1 MRVGYVRVST
11 VEQNEERQIKDLK
24 ENGKVEKIFIDK
36 LSGKDTNRP
45 QFKLMIDFLREG
57 DVLVISEYSR
67 LARSTK
73 DLLDTIQTL
82 ENKGVQVMS
91 LKERLDTGT
100 PQGRLMLTV
109 FAGICEFERELT
121 LQRTREGVAIAKAKG
136 LYKGRVP
143 KKKPK
148 NWQELHDAY
157 MHRKMTATQLAKECN
172 VCRPV
177 LYKWLRE
184 ERAKEER
191 IDSNDVPRTSKKDNT
206 DAESA

>member
-11 VEQNEERQIKDLK
+11 VEQNEERQIKDLE

-136 LYKGRVP
+136 LYKGRQP

-148 NWQELHDAY
+148 NWNELYDAY
-157 MHRKMTATQLAKECN
+157 MHRQMTATKLAQECN

-184 ERAKEER
+184 EREER
-191 IDSNDVPRTSKKDNT
+191 IDEK
-206 DAESA
+206 

>member
-11 VEQNEERQIKDLK
+11 IEQNEERQIIDLK
-24 ENGKVEKIFIDK
+24 ENGHVEKIFIDK

-45 QFKLMIDFLREG
+45 QFLQMLDFVREG
-57 DVLVISEYSR
+57 DVLVVSEYSR

-73 DLLDTIQTL
+73 DLLNTIDAL
-82 ENKGVQVMS
+82 KAKGVEVVSM
-91 LKERLDTGT
+91 KEKLDTST
-100 PQGRLMLTV
+100 PQGQFMLTV
-109 FAGICEFERELT
+109 FAGVCELERAII

-136 LYKGRVP
+136 LYKGRQP

-148 NWQELHDAY
+148 NWNELYDAY
-157 MHRKMTATQLAKECN
+157 MHRQMTATKLAQECK

-184 ERAKEER
+184 EREKER
-191 IDSNDVPRTSKKDNT
+191 IDSNDVLRTSEKDNT
-206 DAESA
+206 DEKSA

>member
-11 VEQNEERQIKDLK
+11 VEQNEERQIKDLT
-24 ENGKVEKIFIDK
+24 ENGKVEKIFLDK

-45 QFKLMIDFLREG
+45 QFLLMMDFLREG

-67 LARSTK
+67 LARSTR
-73 DLLDTIQTL
+73 DLLNIIDTL
-82 ENKGVQVMS
+82 NARGVEVESM
-91 LKERLDTGT
+91 KEKLDTST
-100 PQGRLMLTV
+100 PQGRLILTV

-148 NWQELHDAY
+148 NWQQLYDAY
-157 MHRKMTATQLAKECN
+157 MHREMTATKLAQECN

-177 LYKWLRE
+177 LYRWLRE
-184 ERAKEER
+184 EREKER
-191 IDSNDVPRTSKKDNT
+191 IDEK
-206 DAESA
+206 